1 MKKLWIAVLL
11 CGILCLAGCGGQEKS
26 AKEPRE
32 LTTTVMIYMVGSD
45 LETKSGAGTSDLE
58 EIAASGVDLS
68 KTNVLVYAGGSPKWH
83 NELADPEKHT
93 LLQMKE
99 GGFAQVT
106 QLQAFSM
113 GDSQCLS
120 NFLKYGYSNYPAQQY
135 ALILW
140 DHGNGPVMGYGKD
153 MLFDNDSLTLQEMAT
168 ALEDSPFGPEN
179 KLKWVGFDACLMAS
193 AELACIWAP
202 YADYLVAS
210 QEVEPAFGWNY
221 DFMSTVC
228 SSDTRQVLTDLA
240 QGYLD
245 ACLAYFDERGYEDRD
260 TTLSCMDLSYAAELE
275 SAINA
280 LFARASADVPT
291 QYDQLTARRAK
302 TRALGR
308 ASTGSEYD
316 LIDLRDMGMWLGQLY
331 PEEVTALQ
339 QVLEKMTV
347 TNLTNSENLCGMSL
361 YYPFY
366 NKRYYEKDWAQ
377 AYKELGLL
385 PEYQVYLE
393 GYEKIW
399 LQNDKLTLASSV
411 MPNMVSRQTYT
422 LQLTPEQAESY
433 ASSRYYILE
442 RLGDELY
449 TIVYASSNVTQENG
463 LLTANFNG
471 NVIYLKDGIGQYV
484 IPVTQEHDTVGDVTR
499 YSVYTYLDNEL
510 SVSVTAPEGYEER
523 EGSFRY
529 QLAVNNVTQQ
539 IGISALL
546 PADQEVASQG
556 MLGGK
561 TEEVDLSQWVSA
573 MFPNQRHRYL
583 VRHENGT
590 VKRMSQWPVSGIM
603 TGFKLYLA
611 DGMEFVYA
619 PLTAGDYC
627 IVFEVEDTQGNRY
640 CSELL
645 PITADGQLPEAKEP
659 ETVQRHWQGDAKR
672 VVLWEQDGM
681 TLFMQKAEDAYGA
694 TYTLGMDNQTERS
707 LLVFMENPFINDSVD
722 ATRLENL
729 ITFEALPGQ
738 VTVQEDG
745 IDSWGALAD
754 MQVIDEIRSMKFQ
767 ILVRDALTMKTVLA
781 RTWVDLRIDEPN
793 RLTQLKNWFGIYW
806 ENMRP
811 SRGAFATEQVLCE
824 NEYFRLSLLTLG
836 DYRAYSEEQDIYAG
850 FKIENIS
857 EYMLYPSIQGL
868 VLDGVFLQST
878 GGPDWVHPGCTA
890 YFTTHIGHDDLQR
903 ANLTDIRDVKVVM
916 RFDQNYTIL
925 GLGGFA
931 QIQQFPVKLSQSG
944 AGSKV
949 PTGDQVIFE
958 ENGVRIRML
967 LYSADEWANDWY
979 VVVENNSDLD
989 ICLAPTNCVING
1001 QEVSDTSFDNIAIYD
1016 GQVPAHQKAI
1026 ARISLIHFGALE
1038 LEEMSLD
1045 LLLQDFTQQKVLYA
1059 GSTRI
1064 ELKVA
1069 DES

>member
-11 CGILCLAGCGGQEKS
+11 CGVLCFGGCGGQEKS

-93 LLQMKE
+93 LLQMQE

-153 MLFDNDSLTLQEMAT
+153 MLFDNDGLTLQEMAT

-193 AELACIWAP
+193 AELACVWAP
-202 YADYLVAS
+202 YAEFLVAS

-221 DFMSTVC
+221 DFMASVC
-228 SSDTRQVLTDLA
+228 KSDTPQVLKDLA
-240 QGYLD
+240 QGYMD

-316 LIDLRDMGMWLGQLY
+316 LIDLCDMGMWLGQLY

-366 NKRYYEKDWAQ
+366 NKRYYQKDWAQ

-449 TIVYASSNVTQENG
+449 TIVYASSNITQEDG

-523 EGSFRY
+523 KGSFRY
-529 QLAVNNVTQQ
+529 QLAVNNVTHQ

-659 ETVQRHWQGDAKR
+659 ETVQCHWQGDADR

-707 LLVFMENPFINDSVD
+707 VLVFMENPFINDSVD

-738 VTVQEDG
+738 VTVEEDG

-781 RTWVDLRIDEPN
+781 RTWVDLQIDEPN

-824 NEYFRLSLLTLG
+824 NEYFQLSLLTLG

-1016 GQVPAHQKAI
+1016 AQVPAHQKTI

-1045 LLLQDFTQQKVLYA
+1045 LLLQDFTQQKVLHA

-1069 DES
+1069 DDS